1 MRQGLGCC
9 IFYRQQEGA
18 LTLRDPLGWVTVM
31 SVHVAAALLM
41 TKGPQAEG
49 VCNPAGLSANII
61 IISNIIL
68 SKDSLKKIK
77 ELVAFGEH
85 GFSKTL
91 LCID

>member
-1 MRQGLGCC
+1 M
-9 IFYRQQEGA
+9 
-18 LTLRDPLGWVTVM
+18 
-31 SVHVAAALLM
+31 
-41 TKGPQAEG
+41 
-49 VCNPAGLSANII
+49 CNPAGLSANI

-77 ELVAFGEH
+77 ELVALGEH